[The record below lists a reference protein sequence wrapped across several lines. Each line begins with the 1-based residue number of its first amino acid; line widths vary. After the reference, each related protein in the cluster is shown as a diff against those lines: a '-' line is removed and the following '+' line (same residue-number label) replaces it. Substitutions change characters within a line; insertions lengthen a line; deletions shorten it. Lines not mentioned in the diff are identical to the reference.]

1 MKFISIKSIV
11 PAQRPAWPVVWL
23 GGLTTALLMSA
34 AAAAQTLAM
43 AGSMG
48 SRAVLVIDGHAA
60 VVSEGSTLA
69 GVKVRRVEP
78 TRIEVETASGPR
90 VVALGGSQV
99 SVGSAGALPPAPQL
113 VLSAAPDRLYR
124 AEALLNGAAV
134 NAVVDTGASLVSLS
148 LLQSHRLGLDLS
160 QAPRTK
166 VQTANGELAGW
177 RVTLERVQLGRLE
190 ARRVEAVVIDTDL
203 PYVLL
208 GNSFLGRFRL
218 QWQDGQLQL
227 GQMARAQ

>member
-1 MKFISIKSIV
+1 MKSISCKSIV
-11 PAQRPAWPVVWL
+11 AARCSAWPVVWL
-23 GGLTTALLMSA
+23 AGLTTALLLSA

-48 SRAVLVIDGHAA
+48 RRAVLVIDGHAA
-60 VVSEGSTLA
+60 VVSEGSLLA
-69 GVKVRRVEP
+69 GVRVRRVEP
-78 TRIEVETASGPR
+78 TRIEVETARGPR

-99 SVGSAGALPPAPQL
+99 SVGSAGALPPAPTL
-113 VLSAAPDRLYR
+113 VLNAAPDRLYR
-124 AEALLNGAAV
+124 AEALLNGAAMH
-134 NAVVDTGASLVSLS
+134 AVVDTGASLVSLS

-160 QAPRTK
+160 QAPRTR

-177 RVTLERVQLGRLE
+177 RVMLERVQLGRLE

-218 QWQDGQLQL
+218 QWQEGRLQL
-227 GQMARAQ
+227 E